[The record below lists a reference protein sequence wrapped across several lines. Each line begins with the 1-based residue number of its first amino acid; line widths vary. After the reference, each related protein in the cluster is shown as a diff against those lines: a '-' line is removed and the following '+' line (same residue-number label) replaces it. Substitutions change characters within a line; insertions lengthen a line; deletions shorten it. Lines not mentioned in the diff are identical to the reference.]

1 MMIEKMDTNF
11 QRYWKGLRFQ
21 LPTPIQESAF
31 EPLKEG
37 QDVVGLSPTGTGKT
51 LAYALPLLERVK
63 KQDGLQLV
71 ILTPSQELGVQV
83 GRVLTEWAALLDLKV
98 QTIIGGASAK
108 RQIEKL
114 KEKPEVVVG
123 TPGRLMELANQRK
136 LKLHQVK
143 TVVLDEADY
152 LLQDEHMSNLRDLIK
167 KMPGQR
173 QMAFF
178 SATTSHALDNI
189 SRWFNTNPIYLDTAR
204 EGGSQFNQ
212 TAHQYLFVENR
223 RRADQLRRLGNIK
236 GMQALVFVNSV
247 QELDYL
253 AEKMHFERISVR
265 MLHSDFSAT
274 QRKKA
279 LEEFRNGKVTF
290 LLTTDVAARGMD
302 IEDLPYVI
310 NYDLPLSQDVY
321 LHRAGRTGRMGKKG
335 TVLSLV
341 NERSRRDVKKFV
353 PNPTEFEEVFLHA
366 GKLVTELPKVEEK
379 AKVDA
384 PKKVKEKPLAI
395 EREARFETNNDLKKD
410 VKKNKKKN
418 RARSQKNKGARKK
431 S

>member
-51 LAYALPLLERVK
+51 LAYALPLLERIK

-167 KMPGQR
+167 
-173 QMAFF
+173 
-178 SATTSHALDNI
+178 
-189 SRWFNTNPIYLDTAR
+189 
-204 EGGSQFNQ
+204 
-212 TAHQYLFVENR
+212 
-223 RRADQLRRLGNIK
+223 
-236 GMQALVFVNSV
+236 
-247 QELDYL
+247 
-253 AEKMHFERISVR
+253 
-265 MLHSDFSAT
+265 
-274 QRKKA
+274 
-279 LEEFRNGKVTF
+279 
-290 LLTTDVAARGMD
+290 
-302 IEDLPYVI
+302 
-310 NYDLPLSQDVY
+310 
-321 LHRAGRTGRMGKKG
+321 
-335 TVLSLV
+335 
-341 NERSRRDVKKFV
+341 
-353 PNPTEFEEVFLHA
+353 
-366 GKLVTELPKVEEK
+366 
-379 AKVDA
+379 
-384 PKKVKEKPLAI
+384 
-395 EREARFETNNDLKKD
+395 
-410 VKKNKKKN
+410 
-418 RARSQKNKGARKK
+418 
-431 S
+431 